1 MSVSLPVRLLGVAIA
16 GTAVVALAACGAP
29 VDEAGSSGSSSA
41 SASASATC
49 DPASMKTKTAGTL
62 TVGTDK
68 PAYEPWFSDDDPSN
82 GKGYESAVAYAIADK
97 LGYAKDKV
105 TWVVAPF
112 NTVITPGEKDF
123 DMDLNQVSISD
134 ERKNAVDFSSGYYDV
149 RQAVITYKGSPID
162 GTTSVADLKDAKL
175 GAQVGTTSYIAV
187 KEQIKPDQTIAV
199 FDTNDLAVQA
209 LKNKQIDGIVADL
222 PTAFYMTAAQLDD
235 GVIVGQ
241 LPAEGSTPEQ
251 FGAVLDKGSPLTA
264 CISQAVDALRA
275 DGTLDTLGVAVAVD
289 PGRARAEVARHVG
302 GHLAADG
309 TRGGRRGRPVGP
321 VRAGAGAAGVPQ
333 RRARRSSVVAVLS
346 TAALVGLAIGLIVT
360 SPGWERVKETFFSWD
375 KAVDSFPAVLEGLWL
390 NIRIMLICAVLIAIF
405 GLTLAVM
412 RTIRGPVA
420 FPLRLFAT
428 AYVDL
433 FRGLAAAARALPPRL
448 RRPGPAAV
456 RACRPRRCSGVPA
469 PWCCPTRPTSPRSSG
484 PASSRCTPRS
494 APRPARSGSRTARRC
509 ATSCCPRPCAGS
521 CPR

>member
-1 MSVSLPVRLLGVAIA
+1 MSVSLPVRLFGAAVV
-16 GTAVVALAACGAP
+16 GTAVVALGACGAP
-29 VDEAGSSGSSSA
+29 VDEAGSSSSASA

-68 PAYEPWFSDDDPSN
+68 PAYEPWFSNDDPSN

-112 NTVITPGEKDF
+112 NTVITPGEKAF
-123 DMDLNQVSISD
+123 DLDLNQVSISD

-162 GTTSVADLKDAKL
+162 GKTTVADLKDAKL

-251 FGAVLDKGSPLTA
+251 FGAVLDKGSPLTT

-275 DGTLDTLGVAVAVD
+275 DGTLDTLVS
-289 PGRARAEVARHVG
+289 
-302 GHLAADG
+302 
-309 TRGGRRGRPVGP
+309 
-321 VRAGAGAAGVPQ
+321 Q
-333 RRARRSSVVAVLS
+333 WLS
-346 TAALVGLAIGLIVT
+346 TQG
-360 SPGWERVKETFFSWD
+360 
-375 KAVDSFPAVLEGLWL
+375 
-390 NIRIMLICAVLIAIF
+390 
-405 GLTLAVM
+405 
-412 RTIRGPVA
+412 
-420 FPLRLFAT
+420 
-428 AYVDL
+428 
-433 FRGLAAAARALPPRL
+433 
-448 RRPGPAAV
+448 
-456 RACRPRRCSGVPA
+456 A
-469 PWCCPTRPTSPRSSG
+469 PELK
-484 PASSRCTPRS
+484 
-494 APRPARSGSRTARRC
+494 
-509 ATSCCPRPCAGS
+509 
-521 CPR
+521 

>member
-82 GKGYESAVAYAIADK
+82 GKGYESAVAYAIAEK

-112 NTVITPGEKDF
+112 NTVITPGEKAF

-162 GTTSVADLKDAKL
+162 GKTTVADLKDAKL

-241 LPAEGSTPEQ
+241 LPNTGSTPEQ

-264 CISQAVDALRA
+264 CITQAVDALRA
-275 DGTLDTLGVAVAVD
+275 DGTLDTLVA
-289 PGRARAEVARHVG
+289 
-302 GHLAADG
+302 
-309 TRGGRRGRPVGP
+309 
-321 VRAGAGAAGVPQ
+321 Q
-333 RRARRSSVVAVLS
+333 WLS
-346 TAALVGLAIGLIVT
+346 TQG
-360 SPGWERVKETFFSWD
+360 
-375 KAVDSFPAVLEGLWL
+375 
-390 NIRIMLICAVLIAIF
+390 
-405 GLTLAVM
+405 
-412 RTIRGPVA
+412 
-420 FPLRLFAT
+420 
-428 AYVDL
+428 
-433 FRGLAAAARALPPRL
+433 
-448 RRPGPAAV
+448 
-456 RACRPRRCSGVPA
+456 A
-469 PWCCPTRPTSPRSSG
+469 PELK
-484 PASSRCTPRS
+484 
-494 APRPARSGSRTARRC
+494 
-509 ATSCCPRPCAGS
+509 
-521 CPR
+521 